1 MIILANNTDFW
12 TVNEQGELELQAQ
25 KKVEATTVQP
35 FPNNTLNINNSS
47 INIYDDSTVVKNG
60 CQQLNENKLKLI
72 DGGVGVGKSTAM
84 LKKAVKTM
92 LAGGSVVFGVHSID
106 AQVERSEE
114 LLNYINGAIKAF
126 AHDEEKVNKLN
137 SLLNRVRMVSSKDA
151 DNSGTVDNMFNNVYS
166 ELKHESNNGSC
177 IFVTNVAARLID
189 FSGMDNERDVLVLD
203 DDTTSLDFTTPFK
216 KYTANEK
223 EIIKACFKT
232 TLIET
237 TEKDELLKINGKAD
251 QFEQCLKMIETE
263 NKTSTEL
270 VKLICMVANV
280 IDHEKNNDH
289 VFRIRLDNGRYTFD
303 LASSFSKNVLDNFVN
318 VYALSENVQND
329 NTAVREW
336 TKQGV
341 KSDYTMMQYDS
352 EKFGKKFLY
361 GEDGKP
367 MIKIASIAG
376 DNTFKI
382 SNATSDYANGYTP
395 IVDYLNNLVEQG
407 YTDCHVSANER
418 VANNAFDTA
427 KMNINRTGTITRG
440 INSLMHCDVSL
451 MYGVNKID
459 NFRCSLMQGIH
470 KVTKEELHDQV
481 TISALVQNIGRGA
494 LRTTQV
500 KPVVLIF
507 PDNETAKQA
516 FIRYTKSYPELQP
529 HVDELLSNIEVIN
542 EKFFDN
548 KKKVYEDE
556 KQRFRVNYL
565 KGVHGA
571 DNVQSMIDEHG
582 IYTAIEYFGKLKVES
597 KEDAK
602 ELKKQV
608 TKIARKVRNKLKS
621 TEVKKAVE
629 KVGIVEFINQ
639 CKDLKNEK
647 IIELVMN
654 INNDVESK
662 VTDEVA
668 TVQPEAKEKVNDVVE
683 QDKRTMALSSIEK
696 FKERMKNNKTEST
709 HTSAVEFGKT
719 QDKMYSNINDDLKS
733 MRTTF
738 DLGCKETQYSS
749 PCAVPFS

>member
-1 MIILANNTDFW
+1 MKINSFEQLKQDSQNAGTKKELNAPAKVLKSSLLNKFASKTNN
-12 TVNEQGELELQAQ
+12 
-25 KKVEATTVQP
+25 
-35 FPNNTLNINNSS
+35 
-47 INIYDDSTVVKNG
+47 NIYIDNFTHKTTTR
-60 CQQLNENKLKLI
+60 QHKNENKLKLI
-72 DGGVGVGKSTAM
+72 DGGVGVGKSTTM

-114 LLNYINGAIKAF
+114 LLNYIKSAIKAF
-126 AHDEEKVNKLN
+126 SHDEEKSNKLKT
-137 SLLNRVRMVSSKDA
+137 LLNRVRMVSSKDV
-151 DNSGTVDNMFNNVYS
+151 DNSGTVDNMFNNVYN
-166 ELKHESNNGSC
+166 ELKRESNNGSC

-189 FSGMDNERDVLVLD
+189 FSGMNNERDVLVLD
-203 DDTTSLDFTTPFK
+203 DDTTPLEFITPFK
-216 KYTANEK
+216 DYKEVEK
-223 EIIKACFKT
+223 NIIKACFKT
-232 TLIET
+232 TLIKNSDHGEF
-237 TEKDELLKINGKAD
+237 LKIDGKA
-251 QFEQCLKMIETE
+251 EQLDEVIKMIELE

-270 VKLICMVANV
+270 VKLIRTVAHK
-280 IDHEKNNDH
+280 IEHENNNDH
-289 VFRIRLDNGRYTFD
+289 TFRIRKKDNLYTFD
-303 LASSFSKNVLDNFVN
+303 VASSFSKTILDNFVN

-367 MIKIASIAG
+367 MIRIVSVAG
-376 DNTFKI
+376 DNSFKI
-382 SNATSDYANGYTP
+382 SNATSDFENGYTT
-395 IVDYLNNLVEQG
+395 IVNYLNNLAEHG
-407 YTDCHVSANER
+407 YSNVHVSANER
-418 VANNAFDTA
+418 VAKNAFDNA
-427 KMNINRTGTITRG
+427 KLGINRTGTITRG

-459 NFRCSLMQGIH
+459 NFKTSILEQLYN
-470 KVTKEELHDQV
+470 VTKDELHDQV

-494 LRTTQV
+494 LRRTQD

-507 PDNETAKQA
+507 PDNESARKA
-516 FIRYTKSYPELQP
+516 FVRYAKSYPELQP

-571 DNVQSMIDEHG
+571 DNVQSFIDQHG
-582 IYTAIEYFGKLKVES
+582 VHTAIEYFGKLKVES

-608 TKIARKVRNKLKS
+608 SEVARKIKKLVKS
-621 TEVKKAVE
+621 EYVKQAAE
-629 KVGIVEFINQ
+629 KIGKMEFINQ
-639 CKDLKNEK
+639 CKDLKGK
-647 IIELVMN
+647 AIAELVMN

-662 VTDEVA
+662 ATEEVA
-668 TVQPEAKEKVNDVVE
+668 TVQPEVKEQPVILNDSSIDDAVIDLLMGNNKENLQIAKSESKNDVCLE
-683 QDKRTMALSSIEK
+683 DDLDLILMGEK
-696 FKERMKNNKTEST
+696 E
-709 HTSAVEFGKT
+709 VKT
-719 QDKMYSNINDDLKS
+719 QVKEQVVNVDGIEDRVLNLLLDL
-733 MRTTF
+733 
-738 DLGCKETQYSS
+738 
-749 PCAVPFS
+749 